1 MDKEFLMR
9 LGARRVIAAVLTTG
23 TLGPLITDAPSGA
36 VTLTPAVAVGPQ
48 YDTAHV
54 YVAPAD
60 MDRFATSFLATF
72 GGQATKPA
80 ITTVTPTPSSTI
92 WQALRTPVG
101 SVSLFGF
108 ETPIPYPF
116 GGERTGYLVNDLD
129 VAVKAART
137 LGADTLVAPFPD
149 PIGRDVIIQWPGGV
163 TMQLYVHNT
172 KPSYP
177 PLQTIPENRVYVSPE
192 RVAAFTNAFLAFS
205 HGKVTTDDGRAPGVE
220 IGRQGKSFREVRLES
235 GFGKLT
241 VLVTDG
247 HLPYPYGRET
257 TGYEVGDLSEALAK
271 AKAAGADVLVGPYT
285 SRGRNA
291 AILQFPGGPIVEV
304 HALAGR

>member
-1 MDKEFLMR
+1 MKEYPMR
-9 LGARRVIAAVLTTG
+9 LDQVVVVAFSIYASWPLMTAVPSWAA
-23 TLGPLITDAPSGA
+23 TLM
-36 VTLTPAVAVGPQ
+36 PAVAVGPQ

-80 ITTVTPTPSSTI
+80 VTTVTPTPGRTI

-101 SVSLFGF
+101 AVSLFGF

-116 GGERTGYLVNDLD
+116 GAERTGYLVNDLD
-129 VAVKAART
+129 VAVKAARA
-137 LGADTLVAPFPD
+137 LGADILVAPFSD
-149 PIGRDVIIQWPGGV
+149 PIGRDVIIQWRGGV

-172 KPSYP
+172 KPSFP
-177 PLQTIPENRVYVSPE
+177 ALQTIPENRVYVSPE
-192 RVAAFTNAFLAFS
+192 RVAVFTRAFAAFS
-205 HGKVTTDDGRAPGVE
+205 QGKVTTDDRRAPGVE
-220 IGRQGKSFREVRLES
+220 IGRPGDSFREVRIES
-235 GFGKLT
+235 VFGKLT

-257 TGYEVGDLSEALAK
+257 TGYEVGDLSETLAK
-271 AKAAGADVLVGPYT
+271 AKAAGAAVLIEPYT

-304 HALAGR
+304 HALVGR

>member
-1 MDKEFLMR
+1 MR
-9 LGARRVIAAVLTTG
+9 LGPQGAAAALTIWSLLPGPSVIAAL
-23 TLGPLITDAPSGA
+23 AGA
-36 VTLTPAVAVGPQ
+36 ATLTPDVAVGPQ

-54 YVAPAD
+54 YVAPGD
-60 MDRFATSFLATF
+60 MDRFAASFLATF

-80 ITTVTPTPSSTI
+80 VITVTPTPSSNL
-92 WQALRTPVG
+92 WQALQTPVG

-116 GGERTGYLVNDLD
+116 GGERTGYLVKDLD
-129 VAVKAART
+129 VAVKSARAA
-137 LGADTLVAPFPD
+137 GADILVAPFPD

-163 TMQLYVHNT
+163 SMQLYVHTT
-172 KPSYP
+172 KPSSAA
-177 PLQTIPENRVYVSPE
+177 LKTVPENRVYVSPE
-192 RVAAFTNAFLAFS
+192 RVAAFTGAFLAFS
-205 HGKVTTDDGRAPGVE
+205 HGRVTADDRRAPGVE
-220 IGRQGKSFREVRLES
+220 IGRPGDTFREVRIES
-235 GFGKLT
+235 AFGKLT

-257 TGYEVGDLSEALAK
+257 TGYEVGDLSETLAK
-271 AKAAGADVLVGPYT
+271 AKAAGAVVLVKPYT

-291 AILQFPGGPIVEV
+291 AILQFPGGPIAEV